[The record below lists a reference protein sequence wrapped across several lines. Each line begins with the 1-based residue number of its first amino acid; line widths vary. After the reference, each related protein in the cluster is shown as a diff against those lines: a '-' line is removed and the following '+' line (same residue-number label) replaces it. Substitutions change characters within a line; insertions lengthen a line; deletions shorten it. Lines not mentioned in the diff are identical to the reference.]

1 MSKLLVQPSLEKVRE
16 GVFSCNNS
24 QSYLLFVDLEK
35 KSKEEKFHF
44 DDFFE
49 EDYFHWDTQ
58 TTQHINSPKIQE
70 IVKGERTPHLFV
82 RVVQKIKS
90 KTQPFVY
97 CGRLQYGKYEKGTS
111 KPVHIIFQNI
121 DYDDYTENEN
131 LIDIYLWKPSKVGG
145 TTKSKISMQGK
156 ISTNRRSNYKK
167 PNQTERSGLVV
178 SRVGQGYYRQ
188 QIIEKWK
195 GQCAITGLSVKSLLI
210 ASHIVPWSESNDEER
225 LDPDNGILLSPNFDA
240 LFDKHLIS
248 FNDDGSIIVSET
260 ILSKYRETLGL
271 SNSIYISVDDGM
283 IKYLR
288 RHHRRFKANET
299 KISLN

>member
-1 MSKLLVQPSLEKVRE
+1 
-16 GVFSCNNS
+16 
-24 QSYLLFVDLEK
+24 
-35 KSKEEKFHF
+35 
-44 DDFFE
+44 
-49 EDYFHWDTQ
+49 
-58 TTQHINSPKIQE
+58 
-70 IVKGERTPHLFV
+70 
-82 RVVQKIKS
+82 
-90 KTQPFVY
+90 
-97 CGRLQYGKYEKGTS
+97 
-111 KPVHIIFQNI
+111 
-121 DYDDYTENEN
+121 
-131 LIDIYLWKPSKVGG
+131 
-145 TTKSKISMQGK
+145 MQGK